1 MGGSCHDY
9 NEAASLVFFFYPP
22 THTLY
27 KTSILEV
34 DFTTM
39 PIQVLGVN
47 VQIKPL
53 VMTGMVALSLSH
65 RMGSCS
71 WGIWALVPVTRRPL
85 TGSRTHA
92 CVVFVCVRVCV
103 CFAFTFGNKIIII

>member
-53 VMTGMVALSLSH
+53 VMTGMVSLSLSLIV
-65 RMGSCS
+65 
-71 WGIWALVPVTRRPL
+71 WVLVL
-85 TGSRTHA
+85 G
-92 CVVFVCVRVCV
+92 
-103 CFAFTFGNKIIII
+103 AFGLWSL